1 MKKNILC
8 KKGAALT
15 LALVIAMGTS
25 FSVLAGDVS
34 EYSENIRIA
43 SESAAENEKEKSD
56 EAINSKLF
64 NFTSEREDG
73 FVGVFTNQKG
83 EAPVFSDE
91 KGYGFVSETCA
102 MP

>member
-64 NFTSEREDG
+64 NFTRER
-73 FVGVFTNQKG
+73 
-83 EAPVFSDE
+83 
-91 KGYGFVSETCA
+91 
-102 MP
+102 